1 MAAVRIVLQGTD
13 GLGWTRF
20 TATAPQGGAVVMQG
34 TCIARACCQ
43 PALYA
48 TSLAYDCRCWPEPG
62 MVLLWFSC
70 PRVGSGVSAF
80 ICCGSGFQSKLLRR
94 QMALVLYVIHVQ
106 DSCDGQL
113 VLSQNKQTMHNCLC
127 GVSYLQLSYMQLL
140 YMQLSYMRCICQHWR
155 DRHACCNAA
164 GGLLPM
170 RSGCWSVCQALCAA
184 SMGGCGCNH
193 RLSFHCSARLARD
206 CVSCKTVQLHAC
218 HASEPH
224 AGQDHV

>member
-20 TATAPQGGAVVMQG
+20 TATAAQGGAAVMQG

-48 TSLAYDCRCWPEPG
+48 TSWAYDCRCWP
-62 MVLLWFSC
+62 
-70 PRVGSGVSAF
+70 
-80 ICCGSGFQSKLLRR
+80 
-94 QMALVLYVIHVQ
+94 MALVLCVIHVQ

-140 YMQLSYMRCICQHWR
+140 YMQLLYMQMSYMRCICQHWR

-170 RSGCWSVCQALCAA
+170 RSGCWSVCQALC
-184 SMGGCGCNH
+184 GING
-193 RLSFHCSARLARD
+193 RVWL
-206 CVSCKTVQLHAC
+206 
-218 HASEPH
+218 
-224 AGQDHV
+224 